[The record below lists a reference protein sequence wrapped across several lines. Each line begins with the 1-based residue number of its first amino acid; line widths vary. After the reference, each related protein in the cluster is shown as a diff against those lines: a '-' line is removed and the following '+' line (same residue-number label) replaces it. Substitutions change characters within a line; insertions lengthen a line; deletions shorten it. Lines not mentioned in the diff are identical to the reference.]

1 MTTEQAPLWFQN
13 FVKQYETDTKRN
25 FKEHADLA
33 SKVATVDSKVAT
45 VDSKV
50 ATVDSK
56 VATVDNKI
64 ESLDSRFIGLE
75 TYVKDAV
82 EGSPSPGL

>member
-45 VDSKV
+45 VD
-50 ATVDSK
+50 
-56 VATVDNKI
+56 NKI

>member
-25 FKEHADLA
+25 FKEHAELA
-33 SKVATVDSKVAT
+33 SKVGTLDNKIGT
-45 VDSKV
+45 L
-50 ATVDSK
+50 
-56 VATVDNKI
+56 DNKI

-75 TYVKDAV
+75 TYVKSAV
-82 EGSPSPGL
+82 EGSPTPGR

>member
-1 MTTEQAPLWFQN
+1 MTTEQAPLWFQNYVKQYEN

-33 SKVATVDSKVAT
+33 NKVGKVD
-45 VDSKV
+45 D
-50 ATVDSK
+50 
-56 VATVDNKI
+56 KI
-64 ESLDSRFIGLE
+64 EGLDSRFIGLE
-75 TYVKDAV
+75 RYVKDAM